1 MQTRSLRHNKQNPSV
16 GTEGFCFIMFP
27 RQKLPIGLRR
37 PHSSRRY
44 SYRSVKALFRWQQAL
59 EPVYHTGTVRRII
72 RHSAVFGVLV
82 GFVLNAVRNNE
93 SVFAADCL
101 VIETVKPERIGKFR
115 GYYSPSSGL
124 SPTSLSSADS
134 SSTPE
139 FAS

>member
-1 MQTRSLRHNKQNPSV
+1 MVFFRFV
-16 GTEGFCFIMFP
+16 G
-27 RQKLPIGLRR
+27 R
-37 PHSSRRY
+37 
-44 SYRSVKALFRWQQAL
+44 QAL
-59 EPVYHTGTVRRII
+59 EPVYHTGTVRRIT

-82 GFVLNAVRNNE
+82 GLVLNAVRDNE